1 MKNKITVPTLGAMLL
16 ALCSSAQAQ
25 QQKQVPRIGYLVTGS
40 ASAHS
45 ARREAFQKGLR
56 DLGYVEGQNIVIE
69 YRYAEGKIE
78 RLPDLAAELV
88 RLKLEVIVASP
99 TESIRAAMN
108 ATKTI
113 PIVMGTAGDP
123 VAAGFVVSLAHPGGN
138 VTGSSQMSP
147 ELGGKRLELL
157 KESFKK
163 VFVVAVLHTGTAT
176 QTVQMKEMELVARAL
191 GLQLQLVKIQG
202 QSDLE
207 TALSVISKGRATAL
221 TGLTSPVFFFNRER
235 IAQFAAKN
243 RLPAIYP
250 AREYVESG
258 GLMSYGPNIAENHR
272 RAATYVDKILKG
284 AKPADLPVEQ
294 PTKFEF
300 IISLRAAKQ
309 IGVTIPPNVLARA
322 DIVIK

>member
-1 MKNKITVPTLGAMLL
+1 MKNKITVPTVGAMLL

-25 QQKQVPRIGYLVTGS
+25 QPKQVPRIGYLVTGS

-45 ARREAFQKGLR
+45 VRREAFQKGLR

-69 YRYAEGKIE
+69 YRYADGKIE

-123 VAAGFVVSLAHPGGN
+123 VAAGLVLSLAHPGGN

-163 VFVVAVLHTGTAT
+163 VFVVAVLHTGTST
-176 QTVQMKEMELVARAL
+176 QVVQMKEMEAAARAL
-191 GLQLQLVKIQG
+191 GVQLQPVKIEG
-202 QSDLE
+202 QSDL
-207 TALSVISKGRATAL
+207 VITKGRATAL

>member
-1 MKNKITVPTLGAMLL
+1 MRKTVFGFALSAMLL
-16 ALCSSAQAQ
+16 ALSFPIEAQ
-25 QQKQVPRIGYLVTGS
+25 QPNKVARIGYLIAGT
-40 ASAHS
+40 ASSQS

-56 DLGYVEGQNIVIE
+56 DLGYVEGQNILIE

-113 PIVMGTAGDP
+113 PIVMATAGDP
-123 VAAGFVVSLAHPGGN
+123 VAAGLVLSLAHPGGN

-176 QTVQMKEMELVARAL
+176 QTVQMKEMEVAARAL
-191 GLQLQLVKIQG
+191 GVELQPVKIEG

-207 TALSVISKGRATAL
+207 TALSVITKGRATAL
-221 TGLTSPVFFFNRER
+221 TGLTSPVFFFHRER

-300 IISLRAAKQ
+300 VINLKAAKE
-309 IGVTIPPNVLARA
+309 IGLTIPPNVLARA